1 MRRSVRFLLVCVAQL
16 VATAHAAEPIRDCP
30 LCPAL
35 AVVPG
40 GTFELGS
47 PPGEVG
53 REPRE
58 GPRRE
63 VEIAAFALGVA
74 EVTRGEYA
82 AFVAATGYPG
92 GSGCWV
98 HDGLSWSEREGF
110 GWENPGFPQTDA
122 DPVVCVNADDVS
134 FYLLWLGRL
143 AGHRY
148 RLPTEAEWEYAARA
162 GSDTRFPH
170 GADPEYAEL
179 CEHANGP
186 GQEAGFEYRNQAC
199 RDPFAF
205 TAPPEAFPANGFGLR
220 NMLGN
225 ALEWTDS
232 CYTPSHAE
240 NAPEDCRYRVLRG
253 GNWAGAPEHLRP
265 AARGLN
271 PPSARWST
279 NGFRVARDLTPS

>member
-40 GTFELGS
+40 GAFELGS

-170 GADPEYAEL
+170 GADPEVCGAL
-179 CEHANGP
+179 RACQRARPGSGVRVSKPGLPRSIRLHRAPGGLSDQRFRSSQHAGQRP
-186 GQEAGFEYRNQAC
+186 GMDR
-199 RDPFAF
+199 
-205 TAPPEAFPANGFGLR
+205 
-220 NMLGN
+220 
-225 ALEWTDS
+225 
-232 CYTPSHAE
+232 
-240 NAPEDCRYRVLRG
+240 
-253 GNWAGAPEHLRP
+253 
-265 AARGLN
+265 
-271 PPSARWST
+271 
-279 NGFRVARDLTPS
+279 